1 MTGFARRRIGNA
13 CSCACEDIAAIAK
26 RLRVSVGKL
35 ERAFKVEF
43 DMGPAEYFRRARM
56 EVHGFLQDGRA
67 AANVTSALLGIARWV
82 RGVIRPPDGPR
93 GREP

>member
-1 MTGFARRRIGNA
+1 MMLELIGSHHGDA
-13 CSCACEDIAAIAK
+13 LSRKVAEWFVHEAPAI
-26 RLRVSVGKL
+26 LVGKL

-67 AANVTSALLGIARWV
+67 AANVTSVLLGIATWM
-82 RGVIRPPDGPR
+82 RGVIRPPDGSR